1 MVDWIKAQEAERKLH
16 NMGLMEGINHY
27 GKTYRQYFKF
37 LGIEKDLKGKK
48 VAEVGPADFPALM
61 VCTGVGQSFI
71 VEPMPSDILKTFQ
84 IPIVTKLA
92 EDVDFSDCDEVWL
105 LNVLQHVQDPYKI
118 VENAKKAKV
127 VRWFEPI
134 NYGVDECHLWNLT
147 LEMFKEW
154 FGDVNYY
161 PKNEKAE
168 AFHQWECCYGVWS
181 RSVN

>member
-1 MVDWIKAQEAERKLH
+1 MDWIKAQEAERKYH
-16 NMGLMEGINHY
+16 TMGFEEGIKHY
-27 GKTYRQYFKF
+27 SKTYRQYFDY
-37 LGIEKDLKGKK
+37 LGIDPDLKGKR

-61 VCTGVGQSFI
+61 ICKNRNESFI
-71 VEPMPSDILKTFQ
+71 VEPLPSKYLKSFRIWVDQ
-84 IPIVTKLA
+84 RIA

-147 LEMFKEW
+147 LDMFKEW
-154 FGDVNYY
+154 FGEVNYY

-168 AFHQWECCYGVWS
+168 AFHQWECCYGVW
-181 RSVN
+181 RNNLCA